1 MLFNSIYQEQD
12 TSHAATQAPPHAWR
26 AHSSCGET
34 EQWLRLSY
42 ATTVWDHEEAVRPV
56 SGRSG
61 LRLGFYRSAPRAPCA
76 RTAQT
81 RDATIPTKTLRAGP
95 TAQARAGRGLVKF
108 RLLAGCWRAGCPQRR

>member
-61 LRLGFYRSAPRAPCA
+61 LRLGFYRSAPRAHGTDTGRDHSDQDAPR
-76 RTAQT
+76 RTDRSGESRT
-81 RDATIPTKTLRAGP
+81 RTGQVP
-95 TAQARAGRGLVKF
+95 TAGG
-108 RLLAGCWRAGCPQRR
+108 LLAGWVPAA